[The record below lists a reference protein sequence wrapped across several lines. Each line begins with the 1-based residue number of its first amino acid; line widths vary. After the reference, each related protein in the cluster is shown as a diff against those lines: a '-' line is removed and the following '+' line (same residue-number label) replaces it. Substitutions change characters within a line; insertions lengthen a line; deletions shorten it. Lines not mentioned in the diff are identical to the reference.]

1 MINRTEQ
8 NRTKYSRYQD
18 YVIKDG
24 KLVGEFEEMYRDFD
38 DPWEQTTREEWA
50 SEKAVALNLIQ
61 KLKAMKVIELGCGLG
76 HYTKKIENLGVETI
90 GIDVSKTAI
99 EKARLSY
106 PNCNFVVGDILDFDI
121 YRKFKPDIIVMAE
134 ITWYVLDKLDQ
145 FIEFWRT
152 EMPNTYLIHLL
163 TTYQDGVQKYGK
175 DKFTNLQQI
184 MSYFGARYLEW
195 GEISY
200 PEMEGCKR
208 TYFLGQ
214 YKTQTQEKA

>member
-8 NRTKYSRYQD
+8 NRKYTRYQD

-50 SEKAVALNLIQ
+50 SEKAAALNLIQ
-61 KLKAMKVIELGCGLG
+61 RLKAKKVIELGCGLG
-76 HYTKKIENLGVETI
+76 HYTKKIENLGVETM
-90 GIDVSKTAI
+90 GIDVSRTAI
-99 EKARLSY
+99 EKAKSY
-106 PNCNFVVGDILDFDI
+106 YPACSFVVGDILDFSI
-121 YRKFKPDIIVMAE
+121 YRDFRPDVIVMAE
-134 ITWYVLDKLDQ
+134 ITWYVLDKLDR
-145 FIEFWRT
+145 FIEFLKT
-152 EMPNTYLIHLL
+152 EMPNAYLIHLL
-163 TTYQDGVQKYGK
+163 TTYPDGVQQYGR

-184 MSYFGARYLEW
+184 MTYFGAQYMEW

-208 TYFLGQ
+208 TYFLGRW
-214 YKTQTQEKA
+214 